1 MTDHSQRGDKKAI
14 WAWSLYDFANSSFT
28 TLVVTFIYGTYFTGY
43 MALAPDVTGARV
55 PDAELGTV
63 LWSRGVTLTA
73 IVVALLSPV
82 LGALADLGGARKRF
96 LLWTTVVTV
105 VATAGLFFAEPGQA
119 VQALVWFVVANVAF
133 EMGAVFY
140 NAYLPDVARPDQI
153 GRVSGYGWALGYVGG
168 LLCLVAALLLFIGV
182 GGVGPFVS
190 GLDTAT
196 GEHVRATN
204 LLVAGWFALFSI
216 PTFLVLREVRVAEKP
231 RLGALVRSSFAQL
244 AETGRE
250 LKRYRQI
257 VRLLVARLFYNDGLV
272 TLIAF
277 GGIYA
282 SGTLG
287 FSITEVLIFG
297 IVLNVAAGVGAFG
310 FGFLDDKIGGRP
322 VLFASLA
329 MLTVAAVL
337 AVSTESASV
346 FWVSGIL
353 VGLAIGPNQSASR
366 SLLGR
371 FVPDDKET
379 EFYGFFAFSGKATAF
394 IGPLLLGV
402 ITDATGSQRL
412 GISIVIVLFAVGA
425 VLLTR
430 VDEAEGIRLSGR
442 PVA

>member
-1 MTDHSQRGDKKAI
+1 MPEPSVRGDRRSI

-43 MALAPDVTGARV
+43 MALTSDVTGARV

-63 LWSRGVTLTA
+63 LWSRAVTITA
-73 IVVALLSPV
+73 IVVAVLSPI
-82 LGALADLGGARKRF
+82 LGALADRGGARKRF
-96 LLWTTVVTV
+96 LLTTTAVCV
-105 VATAGLFFAEPGQA
+105 VATAGLFFAEPGE
-119 VQALVWFVVANVAF
+119 VMQALVWFVVANVAF

-168 LLCLVAALLLFIGV
+168 LLCLAVALVVLVQPETA
-182 GGVGPFVS
+182 PF
-190 GLDTAT
+190 GLDKAT

-216 PTFLVLREVRVAEKP
+216 PTFLVLREVQVEKRP
-231 RLGALVRSSFAQL
+231 RLGALVRTSFAEL

-250 LKRYRQI
+250 LRRYRQI

-287 FSITEVLIFG
+287 FSIQDVLVFG
-297 IVLNVAAGVGAFG
+297 IALNVAAGLGAFV
-310 FGFLDDKIGGRP
+310 FGFLDDRIGGRR
-322 VLFASLA
+322 VLFISLA
-329 MLTVAAVL
+329 LLTLAAVL
-337 AVSTESASV
+337 AVSTEDPTV
-346 FWVSGIL
+346 FWISGVL

-394 IGPLLLGV
+394 IGPFLLGV
-402 ITDATGSQRL
+402 LTDLSGSQRV
-412 GISIVIVLFAVGA
+412 GISVVIVLFAIGA
-425 VLLTR
+425 LLLTR

-442 PVA
+442 NASPA